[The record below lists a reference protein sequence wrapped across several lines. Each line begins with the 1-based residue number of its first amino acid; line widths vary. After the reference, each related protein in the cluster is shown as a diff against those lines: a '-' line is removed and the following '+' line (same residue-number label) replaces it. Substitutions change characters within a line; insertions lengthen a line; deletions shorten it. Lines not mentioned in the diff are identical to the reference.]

1 MLIDKSWYDELKLGQ
16 IQKVQ
21 AVSGGDINLAFKVI
35 SDTGEYFLKVQPN
48 NNEGFFDHEIESL
61 NLINSVANAPKV
73 IRSGT
78 FQDNGYL
85 VLDYIH
91 FGTGSQYD
99 LGQLVAKMHQ
109 RHSLRFGL
117 GHDVL
122 NAKNPKINTWR
133 ANWGD
138 FYIQQ
143 RLNVL
148 INEVQKKGLWND
160 DRDKLMRQ
168 FEEKLTDYYQ
178 IHPITPSLMHGDLW
192 NGNVGFQQNH
202 QPILFDPDVFFGDRE
217 MDIAMTLLFGGFN
230 EDFYQG
236 YQDLYPLDKDW
247 QRRVPWYQTYYLL
260 AHLNLFGETYG
271 ASFNNTLRQ
280 SVEN

>member
-16 IQKVQ
+16 IQNVQ
-21 AVSGGDINLAFKVI
+21 AVSGGDINLAFKVV

-99 LGQLVAKMHQ
+99 LGRLVAKMHQ

-178 IHPITPSLMHGDLW
+178 VHPITPSLMHGDLW

-230 EDFYQG
+230 EEFYQG

>member
-1 MLIDKSWYDELKLGQ
+1 MLVDESWYEELDLGK
-16 IQKVQ
+16 IEDVQ
-21 AVSGGDINLAFKVI
+21 TVSGGDINLAFRVI
-35 SDTGEYFLKVQPN
+35 ADTGEYFLKVQPD
-48 NNEGFFDHEIESL
+48 NNESFFDHEVESL

-78 FQDNGYL
+78 FRDNSYL
-85 VLDYIH
+85 ILNYIH

-122 NAKNPKINTWR
+122 NASNPKINTWR

-148 INEVQKKGLWND
+148 INEVQKKGLWNGQ
-160 DRDKLMRQ
+160 RDKMMRR
-168 FEEKLTDYYQ
+168 FEEKLMEYYQ
-178 IHPITPSLMHGDLW
+178 VHPIIPSLMHGDLW
-192 NGNVGFQQNH
+192 NGNVGFEQNR
-202 QPILFDPDVFFGDRE
+202 QPILFDPDVFFGNRE
-217 MDIAMTLLFGGFN
+217 MDIAMTLLFGGFGK
-230 EDFYQG
+230 EFYQG
-236 YQDLYPLDKDW
+236 YQELYPLDKDW
-247 QRRVPWYQTYYLL
+247 QKRVPWYQTYYLL

-271 ASFNNTLRQ
+271 ADFDNILKQ

>member
-1 MLIDKSWYDELKLGQ
+1 MLIDESWYKELDLGK
-16 IQKVQ
+16 IEEVQ
-21 AVSGGDINLAFKVI
+21 SFDRELVNSIVKIIADSGGYDHIKKP
-35 SDTGEYFLKVQPN
+35 D
-48 NNEGFFDHEIESL
+48 NNESFFDHEVESL

-73 IRSGT
+73 VRSGT
-78 FQDNGYL
+78 FCDSGELILNYFL
-85 VLDYIH
+85 FSLANLLDYKH
-91 FGTGSQYD
+91 S
-99 LGQLVAKMHQ
+99 VKKMHQ

-148 INEVQKKGLWND
+148 INEVQKKNLWND
-160 DRDKLMRQ
+160 ERDKMMRL
-168 FEEKLTDYYQ
+168 FEEKLIEYYQ
-178 IHPITPSLMHGDLW
+178 VHPIIPSLMHGDLW
-192 NGNVGFQQNH
+192 NGNVGFQQDQ
-202 QPILFDPDVFFGDRE
+202 QPILFDPDVFFGNRE

-230 EDFYQG
+230 EEFYQG
-236 YQDLYPLDKDW
+236 YQNLYPLDKDW
-247 QRRVPWYQTYYLL
+247 QKRVPWYQTYYLL

-271 ASFNNTLRQ
+271 ASFDNVLKQ

>member
-16 IQKVQ
+16 IQNVQ

-178 IHPITPSLMHGDLW
+178 VHPITPSLMHGDLW

-217 MDIAMTLLFGGFN
+217 MDIAMTLLFGGFD
-230 EDFYQG
+230 EEFYRG